1 MMDNPRNLEQ
11 EDILDFIDQWL
22 DDQNETTEIT
32 KTVAFNLEEPESE
45 QAEESENLENLEKLV
60 INDTGLDL
68 LKPSKGQMKSE
79 YIYEIIDF
87 PKYHRKNLIDF
98 CPESLFRLGML
109 CTHLSRVALRII
121 KANCMY
127 LA

>member
-79 YIYEIIDF
+79 CIYEIIDF
-87 PKYHRKNLIDF
+87 PKYHLKNLIDF
-98 CPESLFRLGML
+98 SPGRLFR
-109 CTHLSRVALRII
+109 H
-121 KANCMY
+121 
-127 LA
+127 